1 MDCSCLRAEAAAAM
15 SGAEVVELRSELTR
29 LRGAMDA
36 AVLPHLKRQVSQGR
50 DNTTVANPAT
60 FHGLDFVTCA

>member
-1 MDCSCLRAEAAAAM
+1 M

-36 AVLPHLKRQVSQGR
+36 AVLPHLKRQASEGR
-50 DNTTVANPAT
+50 DNTIVANPST
-60 FHGLDFVTCA
+60 FR